1 MQSENRNKAVFFSG
15 SDDITRQSYRVD
27 LCYSYRSYST
37 SYSHLLR
44 RQSVYGAR
52 DDHHHCKQHLFGC
65 PCHFSVSVK
74 EEDSNLRL
82 FTFVGH

>member
-1 MQSENRNKAVFFSG
+1 MQTENRKNAVFFSG
-15 SDDITRQSYRVD
+15 SDDITTVLQSRFMF
-27 LCYSYRSYST
+27 SYST
-37 SYSHLLR
+37 PYSHLLR

-65 PCHFSVSVK
+65 PCHFSVLVK

>member
-1 MQSENRNKAVFFSG
+1 MQTENRKNAVFFSG
-15 SDDITRQSYRVD
+15 SDDITRQCYRVD
-27 LCYSYRSYST
+27 LCYSNGT
-37 SYSHLLR
+37 LYSHLLR

-65 PCHFSVSVK
+65 PCHFSVLVK